1 MKKIIPK
8 KIHIYEKNQ
17 FVKNILYYNIHF
29 NINNNIVSRNNFEFL
44 YVIGKGGF
52 GKVWKVEHKQTK
64 QPYALKEM
72 SKLKIIDKKSIK
84 SIKSEL
90 ELLSNMESPY
100 IVNMHYAFQDKENLY
115 LVMDYLSGGDLRF
128 HISRHKKFSEEQTRF
143 FICGLILSLE
153 YIHSNNIIHRDIK
166 PENLVLEENGY
177 VRVTDFGIAK
187 KNTSTISV
195 KSRVETSGTP
205 GYMSPEVMKSL
216 NHSFC
221 ADFFAVGVMG
231 YEFMKGERPYN
242 GKNRK
247 EIKEKIMKKQV
258 EIKFEELNENWSR
271 ESADFINKL
280 LIREPENR
288 LGYKNINE
296 LKEHPWLK
304 YYPWSLIKDKKLP
317 SPFIPEN
324 KDNFDKRYCENIE
337 KIGEETNNRYQEI
350 LSVSEENMDNLF
362 DNFYF
367 NENEDKRRL
376 MKKKLEKKLKK
387 YKNNYDDMYDIS
399 KLLRKK
405 INMYNKKIQ
414 NLEKE
419 KENIDINNNQKINK
433 VNNNDNKLSKSKIK
447 HFKSGS
453 ISGSKNGNMIYI
465 NFNINNNTNNIISS
479 GNNINNFYIS
489 NKHQSI
495 NPQTERI
502 KYFLQNKFQNDY
514 QTYSETINN
523 NSRTNNNSL
532 VLGLYNINLKKIN
545 KKSLNKKLKNKS
557 TLSNNLSKKNI
568 ILQINS
574 HKNNNKYNTSFNK
587 IRHSFSHSFGQ
598 SDFDKSIIRKINDTI
613 INNTITINNDINHR
627 KKFKNINKIPKG
639 RISQRFNSKQRL
651 NSENKNN
658 NIKNLDKNSNI
669 EIKYSIQEILNTER
683 NNINLKKMN
692 YIYSKKSL
700 LERKNNQYNSPI
712 SKSNSY
718 QKKNK
723 IVQKVKSNNYIEEK
737 NKNNIYM
744 LMNGYKS
751 NNKIFVEKIK
761 VNKMYI

>member
-1 MKKIIPK
+1 
-8 KIHIYEKNQ
+8 
-17 FVKNILYYNIHF
+17 
-29 NINNNIVSRNNFEFL
+29 
-44 YVIGKGGF
+44 
-52 GKVWKVEHKQTK
+52 
-64 QPYALKEM
+64 M

-143 FICGLILSLE
+143 FICGIILSLE

-177 VRVTDFGIAK
+177 LRVTDFGIAK
-187 KNTSTISV
+187 KNEHRIALP
-195 KSRVETSGTP
+195 SRVETSGTP

-247 EIKEKIMKKQV
+247 EIKEQILKEQV

-350 LSVSEENMDNLF
+350 LVNSEEKMDKLF
-362 DNFYF
+362 INFYF
-367 NENEDKRRL
+367 DENEDKRRIV
-376 MKKKLEKKLKK
+376 KKLEKNMTKN
-387 YKNNYDDMYDIS
+387 KNNKKLIINKDNKDNDNIYNIS

-405 INMYNKKIQ
+405 INMYNKKIL

-419 KENIDINNNQKINK
+419 REKENINININNNKKINRL
-433 VNNNDNKLSKSKIK
+433 NNKDNKLRKSKIK

-453 ISGSKNGNMIYI
+453 ISGSKNGSMIYI
-465 NFNINNNTNNIISS
+465 NFNINNNTNNNIISS

-489 NKHQSI
+489 NKPQSI
-495 NPQTERI
+495 NDNIYNNYNYNINPKTERI

-523 NSRTNNNSL
+523 ISKINNNSL
-532 VLGLYNINLKKIN
+532 LLGLNNVNIKKLK
-545 KKSLNKKLKNKS
+545 KKSLNKKIKHKS
-557 TLSNNLSKKNI
+557 ILSNNLSKKNI
-568 ILQINS
+568 ILNINPY
-574 HKNNNKYNTSFNK
+574 KNNKNKNNTSLNK

-598 SDFDKSIIRKINDTI
+598 SDFDKLITKKINESI
-613 INNTITINNDINHR
+613 INNTITINNDINYR
-627 KKFKNINKIPKG
+627 KKYKNINKIPKG
-639 RISQRFNSKQRL
+639 RISQRINSKQRL
-651 NSENKNN
+651 NSENKSN
-658 NIKNLDKNSNI
+658 NIKNLDKNNNI
-669 EIKYSIQEILNTER
+669 EIKYSIQEILNTDR

-700 LERKNNQYNSPI
+700 LERKNFQNNSPI

-718 QKKNK
+718 QKKDKIIQKINK
-723 IVQKVKSNNYIEEK
+723 NG
-737 NKNNIYM
+737 NNIYM
-744 LMNGYKS
+744 QMNDYK
-751 NNKIFVEKIK
+751 NNNNFFVEKIK
-761 VNKMYI
+761 VNKMCI